1 MILLATDGVNVAQNI
16 GFGIIAVLM
25 IFAALSVVTTNNV
38 VHAALWLALVLGGV
52 AAQYILAA
60 AEFVAVSQVMVYI
73 GAVMVLFLFGIM
85 LTRAQIGREVG
96 LNNPTWAVGIPVA
109 VILLGLLAWVVVD
122 AMFNNSEL
130 FANVNEDGVIVAD
143 SPITQS
149 QELNTQGIADGV
161 LSPYLVPFFG
171 MTFVLLAAAIG
182 AIVLARKD

>member
-1 MILLATDGVNVAQNI
+1 MNAFVLAADGVNVAQNI
-16 GFGIIAVLM
+16 GDGIIAALM

-38 VHAALWLALVLGGV
+38 VHAALWLAVVLGGM

-85 LTRAQIGREVG
+85 LTRAQIGKETG
-96 LNNPTWAVGIPVA
+96 LNNKSWGLGIPVA
-109 VILLGLLAWVVVD
+109 VILFGLLAYVVLD
-122 AMFNNSEL
+122 AVEDDTIPEAQLTGANNEATL
-130 FANVNEDGVIVAD
+130 E
-143 SPITQS
+143 
-149 QELNTQGIADGV
+149 IADAV
-161 LSPYLVPFFG
+161 LSPYLAPFFG